1 MIYKYLLLLI
11 GGMFAGFVNVLAGG
25 GSMVTIPLLNFAGLS
40 INMANAT
47 NRVAIFLQ
55 NVISVSKFAKEGK
68 IPYKRAMFLAIFS
81 TLGAIVGAFIVI
93 NIDRALLKRIIGLI
107 FLALLVFT
115 IRKPEIGTV
124 EHSRKPP
131 LWISSLLFF
140 LIGIYGGFIQAGVGF
155 FLVYALVLVEG
166 YDLVSAN
173 AMKVLIVLIYTIFA
187 LGMFILSGLV
197 DWKLGLILAVG
208 NMIGAYIGTVFAIFK
223 GAGWVK
229 WVLVIMVGVVSVSY
243 IVGI

>member
-81 TLGAIVGAFIVI
+81 TLGAIVGAFFVI
-93 NIDRALLKRIIGLI
+93 NIDKVLLKRIIGLI

-173 AMKVLIVLIYTIFA
+173 AMKVLIVLIYTLFA